1 MATIGSPHWTSRH
14 LAFPDLSQPVLLRE
28 ISLRRRGAEQ
38 CTCLGLVVGDC
49 SHGKVS
55 VPQPLRIMFD
65 AQIEAPQPQVQ
76 PNPAHLVHSGL
87 DKVLRI
93 EAPGWLDRETRS
105 SIAAGLASQ
114 KPAFERVHLLEI
126 DAALAEEID

>member
-1 MATIGSPHWTSRH
+1 MATIGSPHWTSPQ
-14 LAFPDLSQPVLLRE
+14 LAFPDLSHPVLLRE
-28 ISLRRRGAEQ
+28 ITLRRRGAEQ
-38 CTCLGLVVGDC
+38 CTCLGLVVGDR

-55 VPQPLRIMFD
+55 VPKPLGIMFD

-87 DKVLRI
+87 GEVLRI
-93 EAPGWLDRETRS
+93 EAPGWLDREARS

-114 KPAFERVHLLEI
+114 KPAFERVYLLEI
-126 DAALAEEID
+126 DAAL